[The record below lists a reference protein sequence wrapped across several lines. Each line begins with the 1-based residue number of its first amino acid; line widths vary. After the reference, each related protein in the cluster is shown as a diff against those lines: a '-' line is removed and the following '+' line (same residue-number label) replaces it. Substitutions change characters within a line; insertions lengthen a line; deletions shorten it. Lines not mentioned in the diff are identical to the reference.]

1 MRSCLHVEWHKE
13 TRMQLDFR
21 GKRRFFASMRR
32 SVLHLMWH
40 VLVGARAQDLTPM
53 KFLRHKG
60 ASKGFLLL
68 SCTFSLFLIAEGRT
82 RFTNVKVGVFL
93 DCWKRGETSLENY
106 GVNIAEYNRT
116 TTLTNISLQIETIQ
130 LNGLSFEEISRAFC
144 SDIVEDNVTVIVLQT
159 RNRNLLQFVGNLA
172 SYYKIPAIGSLS
184 QEPLLSDKVGQE
196 RIVTF

>member
-1 MRSCLHVEWHKE
+1 
-13 TRMQLDFR
+13 
-21 GKRRFFASMRR
+21 
-32 SVLHLMWH
+32 
-40 VLVGARAQDLTPM
+40 M